1 MIAPLPERVFRSHD
15 YVKNEIQSPWKAML
29 LNNVLA
35 GVEYTTMLNSPY
47 LKGPPQGYDSVCI
60 LLFPYLPKGLTGL
73 HKQVYGKPGQDL
85 KYDELV
91 VYTNHA
97 IRPAYLVMYE

>member
-1 MIAPLPERVFRSHD
+1 
-15 YVKNEIQSPWKAML
+15 ML

-35 GVEYTTMLNSPY
+35 GSAHTTMFNAPH

-60 LLFPYLPKGLTGL
+60 LLLPYLLEGLMDL